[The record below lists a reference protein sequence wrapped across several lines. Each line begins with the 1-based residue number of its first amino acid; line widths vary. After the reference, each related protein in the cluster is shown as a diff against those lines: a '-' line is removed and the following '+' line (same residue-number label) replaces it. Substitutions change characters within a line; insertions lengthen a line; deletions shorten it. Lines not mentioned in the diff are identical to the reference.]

1 MSTEGVLPMFGLS
14 EIKVSRTDAQ
24 GHLVRAENKDNVSL
38 ISDGVGY
45 LTSKN
50 ANEDPRNGDCFRQRD
65 PHKRI
70 MKRRGCGT

>member
-1 MSTEGVLPMFGLS
+1 MFGQS
-14 EIKVSRTDAQ
+14 ESKVSRTDAQ
-24 GHLVRAENKDNVSL
+24 WRLFAVDKGNVTL

-50 ANEDPRNGDCFRQRD
+50 ANGDPEDGGCFRQWD

-70 MKRRGCGT
+70 MKRKECGT